1 MTAAAETTPKMR
13 VPWAAIGW
21 IAVPLAVCY
30 ASVLHRLIL
39 QWWGDPDMGHGFF
52 VPLVA
57 GYIVWRRREELL
69 ATEPQPTWWG
79 LLLVVWGGLQLL
91 VGTLGVEL
99 FTARTALVV
108 TLIGVVWTVG
118 GAPVLRKLAFPLF
131 LLFFMVPIPTV
142 VYNSLTFPLQI
153 LATRMA
159 AAGLMGIGIPV
170 LREGNILDLPSQ
182 QLSVVEACSGIRSL
196 LSLTFLS
203 LVYGYF
209 FEKRAW
215 LRVVLFLATIPVALI
230 ANAGRVM
237 VTGILSEIRSDL
249 AEGFFHE
256 STGMA
261 IFLSAGVIL
270 FFFHRIIL
278 LAIRLGARRAEAR
291 A

>member
-1 MTAAAETTPKMR
+1 MTATAEDAPKMR
-13 VPWAAIGW
+13 VPWAAIAW
-21 IAVPLAVCY
+21 IAVPLAICY
-30 ASVLHRLIL
+30 APVLQRLVA
-39 QWWGDPDMGHGFF
+39 QWWNDPDMGHGFF
-52 VPLVA
+52 VPAVA
-57 GYIVWRRREELL
+57 GYIVWQRRAELL
-69 ATEPQPTWWG
+69 AVEARPTWWG

-91 VGTLGVEL
+91 IGTLGVEL
-99 FTARTALVV
+99 FTARTALVI
-108 TLIGVVWTVG
+108 TLIGIVWTVG
-118 GAPVLRKLAFPLF
+118 GIPVLRKLGFPLF

-159 AAGLMGIGIPV
+159 AAGPLTIGVPV
-170 LREGNILDLPSQ
+170 MREGNILDLPNQ

-209 FEKRAW
+209 FEKRTW
-215 LRVVLFLATIPVALI
+215 LRVVLFLSTIPVALA
-230 ANAGRVM
+230 ANAGRVI
-237 VTGILSEIRSDL
+237 VTGVLSQIRSDL

-256 STGMA
+256 STGMV

-270 FFFHRIIL
+270 FLLHRAIL
-278 LAIRLGARRAEAR
+278 LAIRFGGRAR

>member
-1 MTAAAETTPKMR
+1 MTAAAEDAPKMR
-13 VPWAAIGW
+13 VPWAAIAW
-21 IAVPLAVCY
+21 IAVPLLICY
-30 ASVLHRLIL
+30 APVLQRLVA
-39 QWWGDPDMGHGFF
+39 QWWNDPDMGHGFF
-52 VPLVA
+52 VPAVA
-57 GYIVWRRREELL
+57 GYIVWQRRAELL
-69 ATEPQPTWWG
+69 AVEARPTWWG
-79 LLLVVWGGLQLL
+79 LVLVVWGGLQLL
-91 VGTLGVEL
+91 IGTLGVEL
-99 FTARTALVV
+99 FTARTSLVI

-159 AAGLMGIGIPV
+159 AAGLLTIGVPV
-170 LREGNILDLPSQ
+170 MREGNILDLPNQ

-209 FEKRAW
+209 FEKRIW
-215 LRVVLFLATIPVALI
+215 LRVVLFLATIPVALL

-237 VTGILSEIRSDL
+237 VTGILSQIRSDL

-256 STGMA
+256 STGMV
-261 IFLSAGVIL
+261 IFLAAGVIL
-270 FFFHRIIL
+270 FLLHRAIL
-278 LAIRLGARRAEAR
+278 FAMRLGGRAR